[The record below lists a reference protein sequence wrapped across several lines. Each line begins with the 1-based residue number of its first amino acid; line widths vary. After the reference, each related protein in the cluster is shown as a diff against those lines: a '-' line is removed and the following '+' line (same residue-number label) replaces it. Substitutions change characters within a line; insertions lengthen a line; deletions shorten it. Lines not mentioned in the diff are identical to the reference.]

1 MYKKSMIEN
10 IYDNYPLFDLD
21 VYKKENKDLLF
32 KKDEEYIQ
40 HFNNIGYQQN
50 RKYNNNIYNIYN
62 KYHLGD
68 NIFNIIFFNK
78 ILPYLK
84 KNNIK
89 IHYYC
94 LKQYHKQVEEF
105 IFDKEYIILKELTDK
120 IIGMEAWINNENL
133 IKRYEL
139 QNKIGFDRYYMYFFN
154 ILCKK
159 MRIPYCIQDLKYTDD
174 DLLLRLDKLKNENK
188 DILNNLDI
196 LIINSEPLSGQYKYN
211 KKDWYN
217 FILYLTSKFKI
228 ITTLKIDE
236 NIPCTM
242 DLGFSCKDIAAIST
256 NVKYIISINTGPFV
270 GCYNEY
276 TLKQVLK
283 IYIFVDNL
291 KFEHYKIS
299 VHQNILDLYKF
310 F

>member
-1 MYKKSMIEN
+1 MFKKSLIEN
-10 IYDNYPLFDLD
+10 VYDKYPLFDIE
-21 VYKKENKDLLF
+21 VYKNENKDLNF
-32 KKDEEYIQ
+32 SNDEEYIN
-40 HFNNIGYQQN
+40 HFNMIGYEEN
-50 RKYNNNIYNIYN
+50 RKYHKNIYLIYN

-68 NIFNIIFFNK
+68 NIFNMILFNK

-84 KNNIK
+84 ENNYK
-89 IHYYC
+89 IYYYC

-105 IFDKEYIILKELTDK
+105 IKDKEYIILKELTDK
-120 IIGMEAWINNENL
+120 KIGLEAWINNENL
-133 IKRYEL
+133 IKKYEL

-154 ILCKK
+154 ILVKK
-159 MRIPYCIQDLKYTDD
+159 MNIPYYIQDLMYKDD
-174 DLLLRLDKLKNENK
+174 DLIYRQDKLLKENK
-188 DILNNLDI
+188 NILEDLNI

-211 KKDWYN
+211 KKDWLN
-217 FILYLTSKFKI
+217 FILYLSSKFKI
-228 ITTLKIDE
+228 LTTLKIDDK
-236 NIPCTM
+236 IPCTM
-242 DLGFSCKDIAAIST
+242 DFNYSCKDIAAIST
-256 NVKYIISINTGPFV
+256 KVDYIISINTGPFV

-276 TLKQVLK
+276 TLKHVKK